1 VEGAEG
7 KHAGILNEN
16 LGKPKD
22 FSRWFAVTR
31 IWSPWLAPRQGR
43 DKFHP
48 DKDALLAAFERK
60 DGTHLVF
67 LAISGIKDVLT
78 IFRHDF
84 DGGIVIHSQND
95 REQEGVVNILA
106 AVGKTLENAIAATM
120 YHARKI
126 ITRYEAAEGQMSAEH
141 EALLK
146 DFKPQWLE
154 NWCMYMLQIPTPS
167 QSLTFTI

>member
-60 DGTHLVF
+60 DGTHLVV

-154 NWCMYMLQIPTPS
+154 NWCMYMLTSPTPS